1 MVSAPAIRTTPMKYK
16 FGINVTQSQSK
27 DGYAVVV
34 AKTEEEAREIAEYT
48 DVYWDFDPYDNP
60 VLEIT
65 AVTQIGPSDEDED
78 EDQHKELCA

>member
-1 MVSAPAIRTTPMKYK
+1 MKYE

-34 AKTEEEAREIAEYT
+34 ARTEEEAKEIAEET
-48 DVYWDFDPYDNP
+48 DVYWDFDPYGDP

-65 AVTQIGPSDEDED
+65 AVTQIGPSDEEDEEDDED
-78 EDQHKELCA
+78 

>member
-1 MVSAPAIRTTPMKYK
+1 MKYK

-34 AKTEEEAREIAEYT
+34 AKTEEEAREIAEDT

-65 AVTQIGPSDEDED
+65 AVTQIGPSDEEDDEEDDED
-78 EDQHKELCA
+78 

>member
-1 MVSAPAIRTTPMKYK
+1 MKYK

-34 AKTEEEAREIAEYT
+34 AKTEEEARDIAEDT

-65 AVTQIGPSDEDED
+65 AVTQIGSSDEEDDE
-78 EDQHKELCA
+78 EDHED